1 MKKILLIILIC
12 FNVINV
18 FAQRDT
24 TVIIVDKNADY
35 VFYEENLQTTD
46 KYYSYTKE
54 YSGQYY
60 FSMYIK
66 SHYYDGTP
74 DDWFARVVISQI
86 KKGYRK
92 WKIDDYEV
100 TIKKSD
106 LSKYKTISADLINQA
121 KTEMEV
127 DHLVGLYASEDKVL
141 YVVFKRDLQK
151 DSITLYRVIA
161 AAWGVSH

>member
-1 MKKILLIILIC
+1 MKKILLIILI
-12 FNVINV
+12 FLNVINV

-35 VFYEENLQTTD
+35 VFHEENLVTTD
-46 KYYSYTKE
+46 KYYDYTKE
-54 YSGQYY
+54 YTGQDY

-66 SHYYDGTP
+66 CHYYDGKSY
-74 DDWFARVVISQI
+74 DWLARVVISQI

-92 WKIDDYEV
+92 WKIDDYEII
-100 TIKKSD
+100 IKKSD
-106 LSKYKTISADLINQA
+106 ISKYKTISADLINQA